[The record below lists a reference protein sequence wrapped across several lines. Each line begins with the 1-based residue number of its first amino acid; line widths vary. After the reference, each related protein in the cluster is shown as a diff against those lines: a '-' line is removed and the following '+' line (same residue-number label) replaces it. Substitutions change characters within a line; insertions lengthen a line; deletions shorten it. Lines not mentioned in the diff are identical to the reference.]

1 MAIDN
6 AHPFSCCGICGQF
19 NVDGGVASARG
30 LRRTEFVRLRARHGR
45 REIKH
50 GAVFVHEQP
59 EKAHRLAQVDRRLL
73 ICRGG
78 QVTRASD
85 ASARAGARLTS
96 QGGLKVIVILAQRLD
111 LA

>member
-19 NVDGGVASARG
+19 NVDGGAASARG
-30 LRRTEFVRLRARHGR
+30 MRRTEFVRLRARHGR

-78 QVTRASD
+78 KSL
-85 ASARAGARLTS
+85 ARAMHPRARARLTS